1 MAGSRIDTGVKGEA
15 GEENM
20 VDIVPQTGP
29 VLRNLVLRK
38 ISGGVRV

>member
-20 VDIVPQTGP
+20 VDINPQTGP
-29 VLRNLVLRK
+29 GLCNLMPK
-38 ISGGVRV
+38 